1 MPNRTLQDIFD
12 NDPLSLLDVSLS
24 KSSRLT
30 EESIWYA
37 TLNEVSQFKKA
48 NGYLPSP
55 DSKAIHEAKLGTRF
69 QNILSKPE
77 LIETLRPYDT
87 EQLLPVPAPTEGIHT
102 TPSSIDE
109 LFSSSLLSVDDPI
122 FQINPL
128 HEMTTKTQS
137 TNEHMA
143 KRKPCKDFS
152 KFKPLFMAI
161 QHDLNNDI
169 RKTEPI
175 SKIADI
181 KPGQA
186 FILAGLIAYVAEIG
200 EKYEHRKGHHNART
214 RIIFSNGMES
224 DLLLRSFGAALY
236 KDETARAITG
246 DELGPLFQ
254 GIDDEK
260 VSGYVYVLRS
270 LSANPEISKHRS
282 YLHKIGVTKTTVKN
296 RISHAA
302 KDPTYLLADVE
313 IVAEFSL
320 YNFNPLVT
328 EQLLHTFFSSVRA
341 NLIIK
346 DRFGNDVKP
355 REWFFVPL
363 DAVRHAVNHIQNNT
377 ILDVEYDPIH
387 AKIVSKTQD

>member
-12 NDPLSLLDVSLS
+12 NDSLSLLDVSLS
-24 KSSRLT
+24 KSTRHT

-37 TLNEVSQFKKA
+37 TLNEVTQFKRA

-55 DSKAIHEAKLGTRF
+55 DSEAIHEAKLGTRF

-77 LIETLRPYDT
+77 LIDTLRPFDT
-87 EQLLPVPAPTEGIHT
+87 DLLLPVPASSEDTHAP
-102 TPSSIDE
+102 PSTIDA
-109 LFSSSLLSVDDPI
+109 LFSSSLLAVDDPI
-122 FQINPL
+122 FQINPR

-143 KRKPCKDFS
+143 KRKPCKDFT

-186 FILAGLIAYVAEIG
+186 FILSGLIAYVAEIG
-200 EKYEHRKGHHNART
+200 EKYDHRKGHHNART

-236 KDETARAITG
+236 KDETARAISGET
-246 DELGPLFQ
+246 LGPLFQ

-270 LSANPEISKHRS
+270 LSANPDISQHRN
-282 YLHKIGVTKTTVKN
+282 YLHKIGVTKTSVKN

-313 IVAEFSL
+313 VVAEFSL
-320 YNFNPLVT
+320 YNFNPMVT
-328 EQLLHTFFSSVRA
+328 EQILHTFFSSARA
-341 NLIIK
+341 DLCIK

-355 REWFFVPL
+355 REWFFIPL
-363 DAVRHAVNHIQNNT
+363 EEIRKAVTYLSDNT
-377 ILDVEYDPIH
+377 ILNYVYNAEKAQIE
-387 AKIVSKTQD
+387 SKS

>member
-1 MPNRTLQDIFD
+1 MPNRTLQDIFE

-24 KSSRLT
+24 KSTRLA
-30 EESIWYA
+30 EESIWFA

-55 DSKAIHEAKLGTRF
+55 DSEAIHEAKLGTRF

-87 EQLLPVPAPTEGIHT
+87 EQLLPVPTSTEDTYIP
-102 TPSSIDE
+102 PSSIDA
-109 LFSSSLLSVDDPI
+109 LFSNSLLSVDDPI
-122 FQINPL
+122 FQIDPR
-128 HEMTTKTQS
+128 HEMTIKTQS
-137 TNEHMA
+137 TNEQMA
-143 KRKPCKDFS
+143 KRKPCKEFT

-181 KPGQA
+181 KAGQA
-186 FILAGLIAYVAEIG
+186 FILSGLIAYVAEIG

-246 DELGPLFQ
+246 DTLGPLFQ

-270 LSANPEISKHRS
+270 LSVNPEISKHRS

-313 IVAEFSL
+313 VVAEFSL
-320 YNFNPLVT
+320 YNFNPHVT
-328 EQLLHTFFSSVRA
+328 EQLLHTFFSSARA
-341 NLIIK
+341 DLTIK
-346 DRFGNDVKP
+346 DRFENNVKP
-355 REWFFVPL
+355 REWFFIPL
-363 DAVRHAVNHIQNNT
+363 EEIRKAVSYV
-377 ILDVEYDPIH
+377 
-387 AKIVSKTQD
+387 